1 MPPQVW
7 RPGARVSKA
16 HPTEFDT
23 LQPGQRRR
31 KKRRIYGTLTA
42 PVEGETGR
50 FSVRW
55 DDGST
60 GFGSI
65 SGPDK
70 MMHHDSGACELRAK
84 ARQAA
89 TVMELT
95 NMHQYVAHTDVMVSK
110 LHVGVNKQ
118 EQVMEKRFDAL
129 EAKIVEACESSH
141 DMKIMLNRLGTSL
154 QNLGQNLRQV
164 GDAMVGRR
172 FDGTA
177 VSPMPR
183 TFAGP
188 RSASDETTALEDPA
202 SPIPGNPAPPAPPG
216 PSPPGPTPVAAAAVG
231 TPRPVGSPRP
241 GFLPPRSQICGPRDL
256 WKAFDEGFGD
266 FPPAFDTIRRQPDWT
281 VKLLNSDVKYTYKAK
296 RMLSYILRR
305 KTAEGNVD
313 TVLEELQNDFSA
325 VNGGM
330 MKWMKVKQS
339 LFGDDVSAFTQR
351 IAKRSA
357 SIQTHRAAPVVH
369 QVPVDGSTLVH
380 VSS

>member
-70 MMHHDSGACELRAK
+70 VMHHDSGAGELRAK

-110 LHVGVNKQ
+110 LHVGVKKQ

-129 EAKIVEACESSH
+129 EAKIVEACGSSH
-141 DMKIMLNRLGTSL
+141 DMKIMLNRLGTFL
-154 QNLGQNLRQV
+154 QNLGQV
-164 GDAMVGRR
+164 GDAMVERR

-188 RSASDETTALEDPA
+188 RSASDETTAFEDPA
-202 SPIPGNPAPPAPPG
+202 SPMPGNPA
-216 PSPPGPTPVAAAAVG
+216 PPGPTPVAAAAVG

-256 WKAFDEGFGD
+256 WKAFDEGFGG
-266 FPPAFDTIRRQPDWT
+266 FPSCIRHHQE
-281 VKLLNSDVKYTYKAK
+281 
-296 RMLSYILRR
+296 
-305 KTAEGNVD
+305 TAGLD
-313 TVLEELQNDFSA
+313 
-325 VNGGM
+325 
-330 MKWMKVKQS
+330 
-339 LFGDDVSAFTQR
+339 R
-351 IAKRSA
+351 
-357 SIQTHRAAPVVH
+357 
-369 QVPVDGSTLVH
+369 
-380 VSS
+380 

>member
-70 MMHHDSGACELRAK
+70 MMHHDSGAGELRAK

-110 LHVGVNKQ
+110 LHVGVKKQ

-129 EAKIVEACESSH
+129 EAKIARGERRH
-141 DMKIMLNRLGTSL
+141 RLG
-154 QNLGQNLRQV
+154 R
-164 GDAMVGRR
+164 
-172 FDGTA
+172 
-177 VSPMPR
+177 
-183 TFAGP
+183 
-188 RSASDETTALEDPA
+188 
-202 SPIPGNPAPPAPPG
+202 
-216 PSPPGPTPVAAAAVG
+216 
-231 TPRPVGSPRP
+231 
-241 GFLPPRSQICGPRDL
+241 
-256 WKAFDEGFGD
+256 
-266 FPPAFDTIRRQPDWT
+266 
-281 VKLLNSDVKYTYKAK
+281 
-296 RMLSYILRR
+296 
-305 KTAEGNVD
+305 TAER
-313 TVLEELQNDFSA
+313 F
-325 VNGGM
+325 
-330 MKWMKVKQS
+330 
-339 LFGDDVSAFTQR
+339 
-351 IAKRSA
+351 
-357 SIQTHRAAPVVH
+357 
-369 QVPVDGSTLVH
+369 
-380 VSS
+380 